1 MNKIPIWKINGL
13 NNDEVLVCPECLQI
27 LNISIEYNSFQK
39 EIYLS
44 LECPENHH
52 INEPLKFLYKKFQKK
67 EIKCENESCDEIDL
81 SKLNYSKETK
91 KILCDVHGVNDENKI
106 SLKNIFLPKEYQK
119 EDQIDSIINNLK
131 ENKNIINNFIKNLYT
146 IISTLRNC
154 INEYQKNNDRINEL
168 VDNLINI
175 YKLKKEDESLC
186 NQVIQNIKNINLISM
201 FEDFQKEIINNVEEL
216 KMKCQLNERKD
227 DLEEEQKTINNSSEL
242 EESPEDEFSKYIF
255 EKINLIRKNP
265 NDFIKI
271 IEESKLKVLEKNGKN
286 FYKSKVKVV
295 LNDGISVFDET
306 IELLKTT
313 QPMNELQ
320 FSSKICVPL
329 PENEEDIKNPQYLKS
344 KVEEIKKNFSIKT
357 YWRDIINDCETSFIL
372 MIVDDNGN
380 KKRLKRKEILNPEM
394 KYIGIDS
401 VTIGKSF
408 VCYLTLSD
416 KINK

>member
-1 MNKIPIWKINGL
+1 MNKIPIWKINEL

-27 LNISIEYNSFQK
+27 LYISIDYNSSQK

-44 LECPENHH
+44 LKCPENHD
-52 INEPLKFLYKKFQKK
+52 INEPLKFLYNKFQKK
-67 EIKCENESCDEIDL
+67 DIQCEDGICKETDL
-81 SKLNYSKETK
+81 SKLYYSKETK
-91 KILCDVHGVNDENKI
+91 KILCDVHVENDENKI
-106 SLKNIFLPKEYQK
+106 SLKNILFPQEYH
-119 EDQIDSIINNLK
+119 EEEHFESFIDNLN
-131 ENKNIINNFIKNLYT
+131 ENKNKINKFIKNVYT

-154 INEYQKNNDRINEL
+154 INEYQKNNDRTNKL

-175 YKLKKEDESLC
+175 YKLKKEDKSLC
-186 NQVIQNIKNINLISM
+186 NQVIQNVKNINLINM
-201 FEDFQKEIINNVEEL
+201 FEDFQKEIINIIDKL
-216 KMKCQLNERKD
+216 KKKYPLNERND
-227 DLEEEQKTINNSSEL
+227 DSKLEEETINNSSEL

>member
-1 MNKIPIWKINGL
+1 M
-13 NNDEVLVCPECLQI
+13 
-27 LNISIEYNSFQK
+27 
-39 EIYLS
+39 
-44 LECPENHH
+44 
-52 INEPLKFLYKKFQKK
+52 
-67 EIKCENESCDEIDL
+67 
-81 SKLNYSKETK
+81 
-91 KILCDVHGVNDENKI
+91 
-106 SLKNIFLPKEYQK
+106 
-119 EDQIDSIINNLK
+119 
-131 ENKNIINNFIKNLYT
+131 
-146 IISTLRNC
+146 
-154 INEYQKNNDRINEL
+154 
-168 VDNLINI
+168 
-175 YKLKKEDESLC
+175 
-186 NQVIQNIKNINLISM
+186 
-201 FEDFQKEIINNVEEL
+201 
-216 KMKCQLNERKD
+216 
-227 DLEEEQKTINNSSEL
+227 
-242 EESPEDEFSKYIF
+242 
-255 EKINLIRKNP
+255 
-265 NDFIKI
+265 
-271 IEESKLKVLEKNGKN
+271 KVLEKNGKN

>member
-39 EIYLS
+39 EIYLI
-44 LECPENHH
+44 LECPEKHD
-52 INEPLKFLYKKFQKK
+52 IDEPLICSHNTFQKNK
-67 EIKCENESCDEIDL
+67 IQCEEGNCEETDL

-91 KILCDVHGVNDENKI
+91 KILCDTHAVNDKI
-106 SLKNIFLPKEYQK
+106 SLKNILFPQEYH
-119 EDQIDSIINNLK
+119 EEEQIESFIDNLI
-131 ENKNIINNFIKNLYT
+131 ENKNKINKFIKNVYT

-154 INEYQKNNDRINEL
+154 INEYQKNNDRTNKL

-175 YKLKKEDESLC
+175 YKLKKEDKSLC
-186 NQVIQNIKNINLISM
+186 NQVIQNVKNINLINM
-201 FEDFQKEIINNVEEL
+201 FEDFQNEIINIADTL
-216 KMKCQLNERKD
+216 KMQCPLNERND
-227 DLEEEQKTINNSSEL
+227 DSKVDQETINNSSEF

-265 NDFIKI
+265 NDFIEM
-271 IEESKLKVLEKNGKN
+271 IEVSKSNILEKNGKN

-295 LNDGISVFDET
+295 LKDGISVFDET
-306 IELLKTT
+306 IELLKKT

-329 PENEEDIKNPQYLKS
+329 PENEEEIKNPQYLKS
-344 KVEEIKKNFSIKT
+344 KVEEIKKNYSIKT
-357 YWRDIINDCETSFIL
+357 YWRDIINDSETSFIL

-380 KKRLKRKEILNPEM
+380 KKGLKRKEILNPEM
-394 KYIGIDS
+394 KYIGINS
-401 VTIGKSF
+401 ITIEKSF

-416 KINK
+416 KIN

>member
-1 MNKIPIWKINGL
+1 MNKIPIWKINEL

-27 LNISIEYNSFQK
+27 LYISIDYNSSQK

-44 LECPENHH
+44 LKCPENHD
-52 INEPLKFLYKKFQKK
+52 INEPLKFLYNKFQKK
-67 EIKCENESCDEIDL
+67 DIQCEDGICKETDL
-81 SKLNYSKETK
+81 SKLYYSKETK
-91 KILCDVHGVNDENKI
+91 KILCDVHVENDENKI
-106 SLKNIFLPKEYQK
+106 SLKNILFPQEYH
-119 EDQIDSIINNLK
+119 EEEHFESFIDNLN
-131 ENKNIINNFIKNLYT
+131 ENKNKINKFIKNVYT

-154 INEYQKNNDRINEL
+154 INEYQKNNDRTNKL

-175 YKLKKEDESLC
+175 YKLKKEDKSLC
-186 NQVIQNIKNINLISM
+186 NQVIQNVKNINLINM
-201 FEDFQKEIINNVEEL
+201 FEDFQKEIINIIDKL
-216 KMKCQLNERKD
+216 KKKYPLNERND
-227 DLEEEQKTINNSSEL
+227 DSKLEEETINNSSEL

-357 YWRDIINDCETSFIL
+357 Y
-372 MIVDDNGN
+372 
-380 KKRLKRKEILNPEM
+380 
-394 KYIGIDS
+394 
-401 VTIGKSF
+401 
-408 VCYLTLSD
+408 
-416 KINK
+416 

>member
-227 DLEEEQKTINNSSEL
+227 DLE
-242 EESPEDEFSKYIF
+242 
-255 EKINLIRKNP
+255 INLIRKNP